1 MIRILKLISSFK
13 LAVVLMAAL
22 TLASCGRAGPPI
34 KPSEAAIKQA
44 KKDGIQ
50 APEKPVPNSKNP
62 DKRFVLDGLL
72 E

>member
-1 MIRILKLISSFK
+1 MIRILKSMSSLK
-13 LAVVLMAAL
+13 LAVVLMTAL
-22 TLASCGRAGPPI
+22 TLTSCGRSGPPI

-44 KKDGIQ
+44 KEDGVP
-50 APEKPVPNSKNP
+50 APEKPVPNSQNP